1 MTKAIIHIYSS
12 SETVEA
18 YEVDNFKINDNLV
31 IAEDDIEKFIFLLS
45 SIMMIEVSKKWKKI
59 NMTMI

>member
-1 MTKAIIHIYSS
+1 MTKAIIHVHAS

-31 IAEDDIEKFIFLLS
+31 IAEDDIEKFIFPLS
-45 SIMMIEVSKKWKKI
+45 SIMMIEVSKK
-59 NMTMI
+59 

>member
-12 SETVEA
+12 SETLEA

-31 IAEDDIEKFIFLLS
+31 IAENDIEKFIFPLS
-45 SIMMIEVSKKWKKI
+45 SIMMIEVSKNEK
-59 NMTMI
+59 

>member
-1 MTKAIIHIYSS
+1 MTKATIHIYSS

-31 IAEDDIEKFIFLLS
+31 IAEDDIKKFIFPLS
-45 SIMMIEVSKKWKKI
+45 SIMMIEVSKK
-59 NMTMI
+59 

>member
-1 MTKAIIHIYSS
+1 MTKATIHIYSS

-31 IAEDDIEKFIFLLS
+31 IAEDDIDRFIFPLS
-45 SIMMIEVSKKWKKI
+45 SVMMIEVQ
-59 NMTMI
+59 NDN